1 MSWKSALCGQ
11 IRDDW
16 AREIDIFETQL
27 ELRQQGRIDEKPF
40 AETRLRRGVYG
51 QRFDNGQRH
60 DGVATRTLPF
70 PERCFDAVLSQFGLM
85 FFVERPAAIAEML
98 RVLKPGGRIAV
109 AVWGAL
115 EDNGA
120 YSVAVELLDRLA
132 GRAAADALRAPFA
145 LGRPGPLR
153 DLFEAAGV
161 AGTEVVMRP
170 GTARFPS
177 VRVLMEAEL
186 RGWLPLLGVRLDE
199 AVIDRIL
206 GEAESALA
214 AYAGADG
221 AVVFPLQALVV
232 SGGRP

>member
-1 MSWKSALCGQ
+1 
-11 IRDDW
+11 
-16 AREIDIFETQL
+16 
-27 ELRQQGRIDEKPF
+27 
-40 AETRLRRGVYG
+40 
-51 QRFDNGQRH
+51 
-60 DGVATRTLPF
+60 
-70 PERCFDAVLSQFGLM
+70 
-85 FFVERPAAIAEML
+85 
-98 RVLKPGGRIAV
+98 
-109 AVWGAL
+109 
-115 EDNGA
+115 
-120 YSVAVELLDRLA
+120 
-132 GRAAADALRAPFA
+132 
-145 LGRPGPLR
+145 
-153 DLFEAAGV
+153 
-161 AGTEVVMRP
+161 MRP